1 MLHIRRH
8 LPLMTLGLFFLLL
21 SNAKAQTS
29 RIKNPIDDIDRYLH
43 NQVRPDLWSMGLW
56 MPQVDRKLTGWLK
69 PSPGFVGA
77 VYYVHTT
84 SFQGLFNLK
93 FIDENGKT
101 LTPEVIS
108 HDWYPTHT
116 ITRYRAGSI
125 IITEA
130 KSFPMIEHAISDIR
144 ITNSTRRPVKIRVE
158 IEDLLP
164 GIKEDV
170 TSSNDALVKRLQFSP
185 TTQYFR
191 DLKISK
197 YYSLRAKFGAAWLK
211 KQDDAVLSVTS
222 VIYPGGSEARLTI
235 SMKLETNREKVI
247 EALKTSTEFKT
258 LPSGENAAIAGYRRD
273 YNERFKRLVP
283 AFRSSDPYL
292 EKMYYYRWY
301 LVLKTSICARCI
313 VPDHPYPYPALYE
326 GLLGTWFPKVI
337 GLPIPLQIIEARWL
351 NDKSIAYNHARLA
364 LTKDDFFN
372 YLNWTPYAFWQL
384 HLVAPDQS
392 FLKEALP
399 KVKNFIRL
407 EEVKDED
414 GDWLPSV
421 FGSWITGM
429 EYQPSFFQFTSPRWD
444 HKTSEEFKP
453 DLDALSRDPKDYH
466 QFTPIERVDE
476 ATYYYLNNI
485 AAQRISELSGEADSA
500 AAYARRA
507 RQIKSAVDQKMWDD
521 RTGFFYDLKP
531 ETDEKALEAKEI
543 VGFWPYLFGEM
554 QSGDKLSL
562 FDHMINKS
570 EFWTKYPI
578 ATASQDCPAFDPH
591 GYWKVGP
598 NASKEKPF
606 FYEDSWNGPTWMFSQ
621 SLAAETLGQ
630 AARMSR
636 SPLLKSR
643 FNELMKTY
651 TRLQFVNGDL
661 SLPCTVEHYDS
672 DTGKPIRFL
681 ADYFHSFY
689 NDLVIRYLAGITPR
703 QDDLIEI
710 DPLLEG
716 MDHFEINDVR
726 YRGHQISVSFNRST
740 GFTVKIDSLSIIK
753 SRKIQRVLYHPDEK
767 RLVRQ

>member
-1 MLHIRRH
+1 MRH
-8 LPLMTLGLFFLLL
+8 ARHSNLPAVVCILFFLAI
-21 SNAKAQTS
+21 NALAQ
-29 RIKNPIDDIDRYLH
+29 RPMDDIGRYLH
-43 NQVRPDLWSMGLW
+43 NTVRPDVWSMGLW
-56 MPQVDRKLTGWLK
+56 MPMVEKKLTGWME
-69 PSPGFVGA
+69 PAPGFVGD

-84 SFQGLFNLK
+84 SFKGLYSYK
-93 FIDENGKT
+93 FIDEGDTQLIPK
-101 LTPEVIS
+101 VVS

-116 ITRYRAGSI
+116 VTKYRAGSI
-125 IITEA
+125 IFTET
-130 KSFPMIEHAISDIR
+130 KSIPVIEQAISDIR
-144 ITNSTRRPVKIRVE
+144 ITSTSTGPQRISVIV
-158 IEDLLP
+158 EDLLP
-164 GIKEDV
+164 GTNRLD
-170 TSSNDALVKRLQFSP
+170 TPFDNALVKSLNFSP
-185 TTQYFR
+185 TTYYFR
-191 DLKISK
+191 DLKIGK
-197 YYSLRAKFGAAWLK
+197 HYSLRARLGSTWLK
-211 KQDDAVLSVTS
+211 PEGGTTLKRDF
-222 VIYPGGSEARLTI
+222 VITPKSRGRRLTI
-235 SMKLETNREKVI
+235 SLKLATDREKI
-247 EALKTSTEFKT
+247 LRALRSLDEFKI
-258 LPSGENAAIAGYRRD
+258 LPGGENAAIARYRREF
-273 YNERFKRLVP
+273 NERFKQLVP

-351 NDKSIAYNHARLA
+351 NDKSIAYNHARVA
-364 LTKDDFFN
+364 LTKEDFFN

-453 DLDALSRDPKDYH
+453 DLDALSRDPKVYH

-500 AAYARRA
+500 AAYALRA

-740 GFTVKIDSLSIIK
+740 GFTVKIDSLPIIK
-753 SRKIQRVLYHPDEK
+753 SRKIQRVLYNPDEK